1 MSETAMVY
9 ILILLGLLGVLLLLG
24 VIVNAH
30 RRHDFHRKQGRPE
43 LR

>member
-24 VIVNAH
+24 VIANAR